1 VIHDEASPD
10 PPTPLPPAFYASPR
24 LLSSSGL
31 RDWWTLL
38 HPPYTTWHLCYAVIG
53 ACLAPHVDVGRLGA
67 TVAAFF
73 LAVGVAAHALDELHG
88 RPLRTAIPSWALVAV
103 SVGGLGGAVALGL
116 AGMTIVGPGLLVF
129 MVVGVVVAV
138 GYNLELWGGRLHT
151 DAVFALGWGAFPV
164 VTAFY
169 VQAERLAAVAV
180 VAAAFAGVLALAQR
194 RLSTPARLLRR
205 RTVAVSGSVETT
217 DGGAIALDQT
227 VLLAPLEGTLRLL
240 TLATILLAGTL
251 VVARCTTW
259 VG

>member
-1 VIHDEASPD
+1 MIHDEPRPN

-24 LLSSSGL
+24 LLSSRGL

-38 HPPYTTWHLCYAVIG
+38 HPPYTTWHLCYVVIG

-67 TVAAFF
+67 TIAAFF

-88 RPLRTAIPSWALVAV
+88 RPLQTAIPSWALVAV
-103 SVGGLGGAVALGL
+103 SVGGLGGAVALGI
-116 AGMTIVGPGLLVF
+116 AGMTIVGPGLVAF

-151 DAVFALGWGAFPV
+151 DAVFAFGWGAFPV
-164 VTAFY
+164 LTAFY
-169 VQAERLAAVAV
+169 VQAERLAVVAV
-180 VAAAFAGVLALAQR
+180 VGAAFGGVLALAQR

-205 RTVAVSGSVETT
+205 RTAAVTGSIETT
-217 DGGAIALDQT
+217 DGTTVVLDQAA
-227 VLLAPLEGTLRLL
+227 LLAPLEGALRLL
-240 TLATILLAGTL
+240 TLATILLAGAL
-251 VVARCTTW
+251 AVARCTTW